1 VPPRVASPPRPRARA
16 PTSPEQEPLTGSTIT
31 GGAGTAGAPGSAVP
45 ETKVSEGPFL
55 IVGLG
60 NPGPG
65 YAGNR
70 HNVGAMVLDELAA
83 RSGVKLSPGKGA
95 RARALAGE
103 GRLAGR
109 RVVLARPLTYM
120 NESGG
125 PVRGLLDY
133 HHLPVED
140 LVVIHDELD
149 IPFASVR
156 LKRGGGEGGHNGLR
170 SITRS
175 TGTKDYLRVRV
186 GIGRPPGRQEAA
198 DFVLKD
204 FSAVERKELD
214 LLVAEAADAVEALV
228 ARGLEAA
235 QNEVHART

>member
-1 VPPRVASPPRPRARA
+1 VPD
-16 PTSPEQEPLTGSTIT
+16 G
-31 GGAGTAGAPGSAVP
+31 AVP
-45 ETKVSEGPFL
+45 HGPFL
-55 IVGLG
+55 VVGLG

-70 HNVGAMVLDELAA
+70 HNVGAMVLDELAERA
-83 RSGVKLSPGKGA
+83 GIRLSPGKGA
-95 RARALAGE
+95 RARALSGE

-109 RVVLARPLTYM
+109 RVILARPTTYM

-133 HHLPVED
+133 HHLDPAD

-149 IPFASVR
+149 IPFAAVR

-170 SITRS
+170 SISRSIGTR
-175 TGTKDYLRVRV
+175 DYLRVRV
-186 GIGRPPGRQEAA
+186 GIGRPPGRQDPA

-204 FSAVERKELD
+204 FSATERKELGL
-214 LLVAEAADAVEALV
+214 LLVEAADATEFLLE
-228 ARGLEAA
+228 RGLEAA
-235 QNEVHART
+235 QNTVHPRS

>member
-1 VPPRVASPPRPRARA
+1 MP
-16 PTSPEQEPLTGSTIT
+16 
-31 GGAGTAGAPGSAVP
+31 
-45 ETKVSEGPFL
+45 EGPFL
-55 IVGLG
+55 VVGLG

-70 HNVGAMVLDELAA
+70 HNVGVMVLEELGSRAGI
-83 RSGVKLSPGKGA
+83 RLTPGKGA
-95 RARALAGE
+95 RARALSGE

-109 RVVLARPLTYM
+109 RVVLARPTTYM

-133 HHLPVED
+133 HHLDPAD
-140 LVVIHDELD
+140 LVVVHDELD
-149 IPFASVR
+149 IDFANIR

-186 GIGRPPGRQEAA
+186 GIGRPPGRQDPA

-204 FSAVERKELD
+204 FSATERKELPF
-214 LLVAEAADAVEALV
+214 LIAEAADAVELLL

-235 QNEVHART
+235 QNEVHTRA

>member
-1 VPPRVASPPRPRARA
+1 M
-16 PTSPEQEPLTGSTIT
+16 
-31 GGAGTAGAPGSAVP
+31 
-45 ETKVSEGPFL
+45 
-55 IVGLG
+55 VGLG

-70 HNVGAMVLDELAA
+70 HNVGAMVLDLLAERA
-83 RSGVKLSPGKGA
+83 GTRLSAGKGP
-95 RARALAGE
+95 RSRALSGD

-125 PVRGLLDY
+125 PVRGLLDWSK
-133 HHLPVED
+133 LPVED
-140 LVVIHDELD
+140 LVVLHDELD
-149 IPFASVR
+149 LPFGTVR

-175 TGTKDYLRVRV
+175 TGSKDYLRVRV
-186 GIGRPPGRQEAA
+186 GIGRPPGRQDPA

-204 FSAVERKELD
+204 FSGSEKKD
-214 LLVAEAADAVEALV
+214 LGFHVDRSADAVEALLT
-228 ARGLEAA
+228 GTLEAA
-235 QNEVHART
+235 QNSFHVDPA